1 MTLPDSTTPK
11 NLTSLRKSRFRLT
24 QEDRDYI
31 ATKALKIIKAHS
43 FQFINCRVAP
53 DFPKNGGT
61 QTPIGKYPALRGM
74 PPPHVS
80 GAAFKSDM
88 ESRRSG
94 R

>member
-1 MTLPDSTTPK
+1 MTLPDSTTPQ

-31 ATKALKIIKAHS
+31 ATKDLEIIEAHS
-43 FQFINCRVAP
+43 FQFINYRLAP
-53 DFPKNGGT
+53 DLPKNGGT
-61 QTPIGKYPALRGM
+61 QTPIREHPALRGM
-74 PPPHVS
+74 PPPNVS

-88 ESRRSG
+88 ESRRAG